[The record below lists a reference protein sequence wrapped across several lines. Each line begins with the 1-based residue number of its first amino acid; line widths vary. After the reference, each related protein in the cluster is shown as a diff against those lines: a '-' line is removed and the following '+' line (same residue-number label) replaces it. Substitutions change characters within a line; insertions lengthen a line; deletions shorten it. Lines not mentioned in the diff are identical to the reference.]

1 MHPPGPIQRAS
12 IWLGITTGRM
22 MRTIPRC
29 NDRLPSSVIKMPRLE
44 EADMKQRLAITA
56 IALSVPGLLCAC
68 TTGRSTRPAGSPV
81 TSPAA
86 VTRTGPATVVAS
98 VQGFYRSYAAARK
111 LGQRA
116 AAAVVRSHVAAWY
129 FPILDAPDTAG
140 ADPVEC
146 GLRGP
151 VADWHFTQVGVWGGQ
166 AVIVIGSQP
175 PGAPQELWIVAT
187 TVPATGKITGITCST
202 GGANVTSTGAR
213 DAATSWYPPYITTR
227 REGVSL
233 QDAIARLTQGGPAA
247 ADPYLQQIR
256 YAIARQQLG
265 YDPVT
270 CATAGVPD
278 VSIGT
283 TRVVAGNSAG
293 IVMIVA
299 HRTQFLVT
307 VVLGAKGWTVGD
319 IACPAALTPGAR

>member
-1 MHPPGPIQRAS
+1 VNNGEVQRPAAIQRRQGEQP
-12 IWLGITTGRM
+12 L
-22 MRTIPRC
+22 
-29 NDRLPSSVIKMPRLE
+29 PRLE
-44 EADMKQRLAITA
+44 EADMKQRLSITA
-56 IALSVPGLLCAC
+56 LALMVSSLLCAC
-68 TTGRSTRPAGSPV
+68 ATGGSTRPAASSA

-86 VTRTGPATVVAS
+86 VTRTGPATVVAY

-116 AAAVVRSHVAAWY
+116 AEAVVRSHVAAWY
-129 FPILDAPDTAG
+129 FPILEAPYTAG
-140 ADPVEC
+140 VDPVGC

-151 VADWHFTQVGVWGGQ
+151 VADWRFTQAGVWGGQ

-175 PGAPQELWIVAT
+175 SGAPQELWIVAT
-187 TVPATGKITGITCST
+187 TMPRTGKITGITCST
-202 GGANVTSTGAR
+202 GEDVTRTGAK
-213 DAATSWYPPYITTR
+213 DAATSWYSPYITTR
-227 REGVSL
+227 REGVSP

-247 ADPYLQQIR
+247 ADPYLQQVG
-256 YAIARQQLG
+256 YAIVRQHLG

-283 TRVVAGNSAG
+283 ARVVAGSSVGVVVVFAD
-293 IVMIVA
+293 
-299 HRTQFLVT
+299 RYQFLAT

-319 IACPAALTPGAR
+319 IACSQRP